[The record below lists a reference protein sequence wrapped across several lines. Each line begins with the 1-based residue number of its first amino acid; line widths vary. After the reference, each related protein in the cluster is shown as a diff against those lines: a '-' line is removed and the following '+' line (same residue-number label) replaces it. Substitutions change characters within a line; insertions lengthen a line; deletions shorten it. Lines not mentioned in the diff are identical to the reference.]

1 MGQLTKV
8 SADLVKKVQRLPPS
22 CLKRDWPFFCANFPK
37 LCNCAKLYG
46 SIDYKRKQ
54 YVKVYIHILGRT
66 KYLKKKLKIF
76 KKIGRFFF
84 NFCCLL
90 RIFELYVPRKSWMS
104 RILKCRVQ
112 NSATYIPYFLK

>member
-66 KYLKKKLKIF
+66 KYLKKNLKIF
-76 KKIGRFFF
+76 QKYWEIFFLILVAF
-84 NFCCLL
+84 SEYLNCMCLENHGCQG
-90 RIFELYVPRKSWMS
+90 F
-104 RILKCRVQ
+104 
-112 NSATYIPYFLK
+112 